1 MDADAMRIFLFLC
14 VTLIS
19 ATSLCAKPWHGIE
32 PLRSTRSDVIR
43 SLNQC
48 SDQREAC
55 VFTFGDEDIYIL
67 FFSGLTAEDTQC
79 TERPPL
85 ETVMFIERRPH
96 SAAALQDFQF
106 AKREFT
112 KSSLGSRWHWK
123 LRRQV
128 NFDIYVNERDG
139 LALKTQETR
148 VVQAVYLPSSSEI
161 GRCRSYYGTPESSV
175 AVWYGHVPI
184 ATAVCPQAIVFEGQE
199 ITVNAITDIPSR
211 TGFKWTVSDGEI
223 VAGQYTP
230 RIRIDT
236 GGLAGKSIKVRVE
249 VNDRDLGVIAWSECS
264 ITVSKRPEN
273 LVVGRPKE

>member
-1 MDADAMRIFLFLC
+1 MRIFLLLFVIL
-14 VTLIS
+14 TS
-19 ATSLCAKPWHGIE
+19 TASLCAKPWRGIE

-43 SLNQC
+43 SVNQC

-67 FFSGLTAEDTQC
+67 FFSGLTAEDAQC
-79 TERPPL
+79 TEPPPL

-96 SAAALQDFQF
+96 SAAALQNFPF

-112 KSSLGSRWHWK
+112 KSSLGAYWHWK
-123 LRRQV
+123 LRRRV
-128 NFDIYVNERDG
+128 KFDIYVNERDG

-161 GRCRSYYGTPESSV
+161 GRCRSYYGTLESFV
-175 AVWYGHVPI
+175 YLWQGHVPV
-184 ATAVCPQAIVFEGQE
+184 ASVGCPQATVFEQQD
-199 ITVNAITDIPSR
+199 ITVGVTTNIPSR

-236 GGLAGKSIKVRVE
+236 SGLAGKSIKVGAE
-249 VNDRDLGVIAWSECS
+249 VNDRDLGVPVGSDCS
-264 ITVSKRPEN
+264 ITVSKRP
-273 LVVGRPKE
+273 